1 MKVKLWHIL
10 WVIDSVWCVHSD
22 LSEEAELEEYPV
34 YHTPSDSPW
43 HCFLYPVNS
52 DSLTF
57 MAMQEQKHSGSPVP
71 HRIIS
76 GILHEIQ
83 S

>member
-1 MKVKLWHIL
+1 
-10 WVIDSVWCVHSD
+10 
-22 LSEEAELEEYPV
+22 
-34 YHTPSDSPW
+34 
-43 HCFLYPVNS
+43 VNS

-57 MAMQEQKHSGSPVP
+57 MAMREQKHSGSPVP

-76 GILHEIQ
+76 GILHEIR